1 MAVKIPSESEE
12 LTGKQIMICIF
23 FRREKKITT
32 FKITII
38 MCACANELE
47 YSCKKGKKFFS

>member
-23 FRREKKITT
+23 FRREKKSQLLKLQSLCVRVRT
-32 FKITII
+32 
-38 MCACANELE
+38 
-47 YSCKKGKKFFS
+47 S